1 MLDREGKVVHDCGTG
16 ELVTLTTTERVVE
29 VCLAGGS
36 GFGDPRE
43 REKAS
48 LNDDVADGYV
58 STDTAMS
65 VYGVPTSASAAE

>member
-1 MLDREGKVVHDCGTG
+1 MDREGTVVHDCGTG

-43 REKAS
+43 RAKAS
-48 LNDDVADGYV
+48 LDDDVVDGYV
-58 STDTAMS
+58 SADAAMS